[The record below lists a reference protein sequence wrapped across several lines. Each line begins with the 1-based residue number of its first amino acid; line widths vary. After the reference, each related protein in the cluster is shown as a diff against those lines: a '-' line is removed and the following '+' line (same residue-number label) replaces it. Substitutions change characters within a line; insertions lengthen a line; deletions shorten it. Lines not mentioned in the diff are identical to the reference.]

1 MNQVF
6 LPWIIISS
14 SALLIMLFTAIKRD
28 HLYTSMISSTALL
41 VALIAQLL
49 QVKTASYHSDLI
61 FIDAATALLSAL
73 LILLALLL
81 SLLLYPWLK
90 SLNEPKE
97 EYYMLFLL
105 ATQGAMIVAAS
116 DHFASFFMGLELL
129 SLSIVPMIVYQDK
142 NAKALEAAVKY
153 FVLSALASAIILMG
167 IALLYFYSGSLS
179 FSALLQD
186 TAITEL
192 ASAQTSNIAYQVA
205 ILMLLVG
212 IAFKLSLVPCHL
224 WIADVFEGA
233 PLPTTALLATL
244 SKAAIFVLLIRLF
257 SSGSWQQYP
266 DFITI
271 LSLIA
276 GASMLLG
283 NVLALLQTNLLRL
296 LAYSSIAH
304 FGYLLLAI
312 LAMHPEQALVSTTSL
327 AAEASLFYLLG
338 YTMTLLGVFLILMLL
353 ASQQSSLDFTL
364 ERLKG
369 LFWIEP
375 SGAIV
380 LGILFLSLAGIP
392 LTIGFV
398 GKFYLTFAAV
408 NSQLWWLLGTL
419 VISSLLGLFY
429 YLRVILMMVEK
440 PGTVAQK
447 LIVLNPSSVF
457 VLSFM
462 ALVVV
467 GIGVFPGPLAAFVQS
482 IIGS

>member
-1 MNQVF
+1 
-6 LPWIIISS
+6 
-14 SALLIMLFTAIKRD
+14 
-28 HLYTSMISSTALL
+28 
-41 VALIAQLL
+41 
-49 QVKTASYHSDLI
+49 
-61 FIDAATALLSAL
+61 
-73 LILLALLL
+73 
-81 SLLLYPWLK
+81 
-90 SLNEPKE
+90 
-97 EYYMLFLL
+97 
-105 ATQGAMIVAAS
+105 
-116 DHFASFFMGLELL
+116 
-129 SLSIVPMIVYQDK
+129 MIVYQDK